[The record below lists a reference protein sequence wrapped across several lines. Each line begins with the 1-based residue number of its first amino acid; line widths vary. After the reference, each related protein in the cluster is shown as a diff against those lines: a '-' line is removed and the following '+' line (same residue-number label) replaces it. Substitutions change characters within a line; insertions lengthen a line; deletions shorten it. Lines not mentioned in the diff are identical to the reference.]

1 MLDIISNR
9 FYNACGWIY
18 EFNIDL
24 FMSMTFINDFI
35 SALRNYDQWLYM
47 SWWDIKVKYR
57 RTVLGPFWLV
67 ITMFISISCMSVLG
81 AFLFKI
87 DMKQL
92 FPYVACGIVVWAFL
106 SSLIMESCNLFI
118 SYAWMLSNLNLNIMS
133 LCIRSFMRNFI
144 TFLHGFLIVL
154 LILIFCGVL
163 SVSGML
169 AAMLGMMVYFTNA
182 VCLCIVLGFLS
193 ARYRDGIQ
201 IIQSLMNILIFMT
214 PIMWRK
220 EMLGDK
226 QILADVNPFTHFIDI
241 IRAPLLGLELST
253 LSIIYVLLFTI
264 VNIMS
269 ASYLYGKFK
278 NRLVFWL

>member
-1 MLDIISNR
+1 M
-9 FYNACGWIY
+9 
-18 EFNIDL
+18 
-24 FMSMTFINDFI
+24 
-35 SALRNYDQWLYM
+35 
-47 SWWDIKVKYR
+47 V
-57 RTVLGPFWLV
+57 
-67 ITMFISISCMSVLG
+67 
-81 AFLFKI
+81 
-87 DMKQL
+87 
-92 FPYVACGIVVWAFL
+92 
-106 SSLIMESCNLFI
+106 
-118 SYAWMLSNLNLNIMS
+118 
-133 LCIRSFMRNFI
+133 
-144 TFLHGFLIVL
+144 
-154 LILIFCGVL
+154 
-163 SVSGML
+163 
-169 AAMLGMMVYFTNA
+169 AAMLGMMVYFINA

-269 ASYLYGKFK
+269 ASYLYRKFK